1 MYRLVFFDNEKVSYD
16 EKPFHSL
23 EDCIAE
29 GETFLIDGIHNAYQI
44 YEDGIPVQNVRV
56 GKVNITITE
65 KHNNV
70 FNLKDIESILK
81 ALGKRNIIAR
91 IHKVIN
97 NKAFIY
103 VTD

>member
-1 MYRLVFFDNEKVSYD
+1 MYRIAFFDNGKVSYD
-16 EKPFHSL
+16 EKPFYYL
-23 EDCIAE
+23 DDCIAE
-29 GETFLIDGIHNAYQI
+29 AETFLIDGIHNAYQI
-44 YEDGIPVQNVRV
+44 LDDGIPVGNVRV

-65 KHNNV
+65 NNNNAFLV
-70 FNLKDIESILK
+70 EDVQHIIK
-81 ALGKRNIIAR
+81 ALGKRNIIVK